1 MIAVVLTEDQYNYLT
16 YVFQRN
22 TEAGLPVGE
31 LAIAAE
37 VWKAV
42 SSAQKFEL
50 PEKET
55 HVIDGPLSLTVN
67 GDMTL
72 PVDPNTI

>member
-1 MIAVVLTEDQYNYLT
+1 MIAVVLTEGQHDYLK
-16 YVFQRN
+16 YIFQSN
-22 TEAGLPVGE
+22 IEAGLPVGE

-50 PEKET
+50 PEKEP
-55 HVIDGPLSLTVN
+55 HVIEGPISVTVN

-72 PVDPNTI
+72 PVEM